1 LAAHLKSMQKI
12 LIWLIT
18 GYRLI
23 VSPYLAPHCRF
34 TPSCSEYALTAIT
47 QHGTLRGFILAIKR
61 LLRCHPWHP
70 GGYDPVPE
78 RKEKP

>member
-1 LAAHLKSMQKI
+1 MATHLKSMQKI
-12 LIWLIT
+12 LIWLIK

-34 TPSCSEYALTAIT
+34 TPSCSEYALIAIT
-47 QHGTLRGFILAIKR
+47 QHGTLRGFALAIKR

>member
-1 LAAHLKSMQKI
+1 LATHLEAMQKI

-34 TPSCSEYALTAIT
+34 TPSCSEYALIAIT
-47 QHGTLRGFILAIKR
+47 QHGTLRGFMLAIKR

>member
-1 LAAHLKSMQKI
+1 LATHLKSMQKI
-12 LIWLIT
+12 LIWLIK

-23 VSPYLAPHCRF
+23 VSPYLAPHCLF
-34 TPSCSEYALTAIT
+34 TPSCSEYALIAIT
-47 QHGTLRGFILAIKR
+47 QHGTLRGFVLAIKR